1 MTTIV
6 FDAGAVIAY
15 ERRDRRALALVENA
29 KRDRAT
35 IIIPANVLAQV
46 WRNGQRQSQLSAL
59 IQMTSVSVAPVDEID
74 ARHAG
79 RLLGISGTTDVVDAS
94 VIVVARRHHARVITS
109 DVADL
114 RHLDPTI
121 PLTAI

>member
-94 VIVVARRHHARVITS
+94 VIVVARRHDARVITS
-109 DVADL
+109 NVADL
-114 RHLDPTI
+114 RHLDPMI

>member
-1 MTTIV
+1 MSTIV

-35 IIIPANVLAQV
+35 IVIPANVLAQV

-94 VIVVARRHHARVITS
+94 VIEEVLRERR
-109 DVADL
+109 
-114 RHLDPTI
+114 
-121 PLTAI
+121 

>member
-1 MTTIV
+1 MNAMV
-6 FDAGAVIAY
+6 FDSGAIIAF
-15 ERRDRRALALVENA
+15 ERRDRRAIALVKNA
-29 KRDRAT
+29 EREETR

-59 IQMTSVSVAPVDEID
+59 VQMRSVSVAPVDEID

-79 RLLGISGTTDVVDAS
+79 RLLGISRTTDVVDAS

>member
-1 MTTIV
+1 MSTIV

-35 IIIPANVLAQV
+35 IVIPANVLAQV

-114 RHLDPTI
+114 RHLDPMI

>member
-1 MTTIV
+1 MSTIV

-29 KRDRAT
+29 KRDRAP
-35 IIIPANVLAQV
+35 IVIPAHVLAQV

-114 RHLDPTI
+114 RHLDPMI